1 MSEKS
6 LKKKLTPEEYEWL
19 YLNGIIAPWYLNKD
33 QLVLYEMCCDK
44 KKVVCNCHRRFGKD
58 TTALTYA
65 FERAMTEPII
75 IRYGGVSQ
83 LQCFDVLA
91 VILEHIYYKAPHL
104 KPKLKNPI
112 EWPSGARM
120 FLFGNKDQAECDKG
134 RGSECDLVIASEY
147 GFWRHQPSYM
157 LKSVL
162 GPQLADRNGSLI
174 IVSTPPEDL
183 THPYIEEIA
192 ESEIKGNLFRWDVK
206 DSLRSGSMSESR
218 HKAIIERCGGT
229 DSDAYKREYLLSL
242 VANKSR
248 LVIPEGQLEELY
260 IGSQPRPEYF
270 HWFMVCDLGLKDF
283 FAALWGYVDFKEARL
298 VIVKEFVANYL
309 STSEIA
315 KECKRI
321 EAELNTPIEFR
332 RLGDSSDPQQLYDL
346 SKDHGYAISGIVKR
360 SKMNNQGFR
369 ESVLNGLRVAISQGK
384 ILMEPDV
391 QNTRIQLK
399 YGIWNEKRTDFE
411 RTEKLGHLDAL
422 MALAYMVDN
431 ADYSDN
437 PYPIIPREAKEG
449 THFINPELKKSS
461 HVNLKRL
468 VGI

>member
-1 MSEKS
+1 MQNRKPNYQ
-6 LKKKLTPEEYEWL
+6 KLYSSGFIGL
-19 YLNGIIAPWYLNKD
+19 WYLRKS
-33 QLVLYEMCCDK
+33 QRELYKLLRSK
-44 KKVVCNCHRRFGKD
+44 KRIVANCHRRFGKG
-58 TTALTYA
+58 TTVLVYA
-65 FERAMTEPII
+65 FERAIRERII
-75 IRYGGVSQ
+75 IRYGAPTQGQ
-83 LQCFDVLA
+83 AYDILQ
-91 VILEHIYYKAPHL
+91 ILIDHIYEHAPTE
-104 KPKLKNPI
+104 KPKLSQGDYV
-112 EWPSGARM
+112 WPSGSRLQIFGCKDSGEADKAR
-120 FLFGNKDQAECDKG
+120 GTEAHIIICD
-134 RGSECDLVIASEY
+134 EF
-147 GFWRHQPSYM
+147 GFWKFKPEYI

-162 GPQLADRNGSLI
+162 SPQLDTTDGQLI
-174 IVSTPPEDL
+174 ISSTPPEDL
-183 THPYIEEIA
+183 THYYLTELANA
-192 ESEIKGNLFRWDVK
+192 ELESNLFRWDID
-206 DSLRSGSMSESR
+206 DSLRVGDVSKDL
-218 HKAIIERCGGT
+218 HQKIIERCGGVET
-229 DSDAYKREYLLSL
+229 DAYKREYKLDLI
-242 VANKSR
+242 ANRSR
-248 LVIPEGQLEELY
+248 LVIPEAQDESLY
-260 IGSQPRPEYF
+260 VGTQPKPEYF